1 MWRYVDI
8 VYTLLLLSCQII
20 PMQGLYDEWI
30 APKWYASAFAICIL
44 LWVKAWTYM
53 KTSTNDAGTDGS
65 NSLSVSAF
73 IVLAADVIYVTVCC
87 IVSSPHT
94 VLPVHGT
101 FDNPTGYALQVAVL
115 VPLCMCRS
123 ERCECKY
130 HWLIIVTCLL
140 ATITVIL
147 SMCRTGII
155 CVTAYW
161 TVYLLRHV
169 RIRRWISCLI
179 TVLSICL
186 VTACMFQ
193 IKTDSTHGRGFILWR
208 TWSLIAERPVTGYG
222 PHGFSREYMPAQAEF
237 FMENPGS
244 RYAWLADDINH
255 PFNEYMYAWVN
266 LGLLGLV
273 LAILVPLLPI
283 LISWHSTGGI
293 RQNIYVWPLAII
305 MFFMLTSY
313 PHQYPIAL
321 VIVLLAYMD
330 ILYKIPARKL
340 IAAAYSVC
348 SIGIACY
355 VVRGFV
361 YEHKWHRANEGVRH
375 GYARQA
381 IHLYDTLS
389 DHYGHN
395 SLFLYTYMYAAY
407 QSHQFEKAITI
418 YANHRQISS
427 TYNLELLAG
436 DTYYHLNQHEEA
448 LSHYREAHYMVPV
461 RFAPLAGMMEAY
473 AAMGDTLHA
482 DSMAQ
487 VILAKP
493 VKVPSPQIDE
503 IKRRAKGIYD
513 LGIYDL

>member
-1 MWRYVDI
+1 M
-8 VYTLLLLSCQII
+8 
-20 PMQGLYDEWI
+20 
-30 APKWYASAFAICIL
+30 AFAIVLIHDAVAMYRKWQDWRTVISGHKCL
-44 LWVKAWTYM
+44 LVAALGSIVFHLFFVLYSDIIGGWAW
-53 KTSTNDAGTDGS
+53 G
-65 NSLSVSAF
+65 
-73 IVLAADVIYVTVCC
+73 I
-87 IVSSPHT
+87 
-94 VLPVHGT
+94 PVHGT
-101 FDNPTGYALQVAVL
+101 FDNPTGYALQMAIMIPVGMWNAEQRKSKHRIFV
-115 VPLCMCRS
+115 S
-123 ERCECKY
+123 
-130 HWLIIVTCLL
+130 ITCLL

-186 VTACMFQ
+186 VMACMFQ

-222 PHGFSREYMPAQAEF
+222 PHGFSREYMPAQADY

-255 PFNEYMYAWVN
+255 PFNEYIYAWVN

-283 LISWHSTGGI
+283 LISWHSAGGI

-313 PHQYPIAL
+313 PHQYPMAL
-321 VIVLLAYMD
+321 VTVVLAYMD
-330 ILYKIPARKL
+330 ILHKIPGRKL
-340 IAAAYSVC
+340 MAAAYSVC

-381 IHLYDTLS
+381 IHLYDTLL
-389 DHYGHN
+389 DHYRHN

-461 RFAPLAGMMEAY
+461 RFAPLAGMMDAY

-482 DSMAQ
+482 DSMAR

-503 IKRRAKGIYD
+503 MKRRAEGC
-513 LGIYDL
+513 LMQF